1 MKIQVQISWVGQ
13 STNFISPC
21 STFLSRTVHTRARQT
36 LQNGCL
42 NMGEKIIKKGI
53 CSYQRYGM
61 SLIIMKWVFQIPI
74 WLIISMARTNAQG
87 GSQLCSTWGGKLQ
100 HRTGKPTLHRS
111 QTLPLQYRSDECS
124 SSARVGDTNLDT
136 KNLQKGYKNRQ
147 TKLIL
152 NQMLSHLFQGEPNWA
167 QQTTIPFSWISVVT
181 FRDGLR
187 SKQ

>member
-1 MKIQVQISWVGQ
+1 MGVTDFYLTNSSVLLELKGMGWTGIGFQDIIGPKSFQ
-13 STNFISPC
+13 SHHHI
-21 STFLSRTVHTRARQT
+21 
-36 LQNGCL
+36 NG
-42 NMGEKIIKKGI
+42 
-53 CSYQRYGM
+53 
-61 SLIIMKWVFQIPI
+61 
-74 WLIISMARTNAQG
+74 TNAQG

-136 KNLQKGYKNRQ
+136 KNLQKGYKKRQ

-152 NQMLSHLFQGEPNWA
+152 NQMLSYLFQGEPNWA